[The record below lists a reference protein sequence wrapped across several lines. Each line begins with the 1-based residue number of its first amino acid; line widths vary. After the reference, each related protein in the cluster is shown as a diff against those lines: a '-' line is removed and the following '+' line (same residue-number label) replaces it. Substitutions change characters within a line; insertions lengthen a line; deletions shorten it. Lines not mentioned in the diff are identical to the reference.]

1 MSHPD
6 DDRLRE
12 FLHEYRPDPP
22 PAGPDLEQRVMEGIE
37 IIPQQPQQP
46 VREYL
51 LQIRRPWLFSG
62 ALAAS
67 LLIALGGYRLL
78 TPATPNLAKKAN
90 LEAFLVE
97 SWDGV
102 MTDSQTA
109 IYSPEAI
116 LSAETTSNN

>member
-1 MSHPD
+1 MSHPE
-6 DDRLRE
+6 DDRLLK
-12 FLHEYRPDPP
+12 FLHEHHPAAP
-22 PAGPDLEQRVMEGIE
+22 PAAADLEQRIMAGIE
-37 IIPQQPQQP
+37 TIPQQPD
-46 VREYL
+46 REY
-51 LQIRRPWLFSG
+51 IFPYRRPWLVSG

-78 TPATPNLAKKAN
+78 TPATPTVAEKAT

-102 MTDSQTA
+102 MTGSQTA

-116 LSAETTSNN
+116 LSAEPTSNN

>member
-12 FLHEYRPDPP
+12 FLHEHRPDAP
-22 PAGPDLEQRVMEGIE
+22 PAGADLEQRVMHGIE
-37 IIPQQPQQP
+37 IIPQQPE
-46 VREYL
+46 REYIL
-51 LQIRRPWLFSG
+51 PYRRPWLFSG

-78 TPATPNLAKKAN
+78 TPATPTVAEKAT

-102 MTDSQTA
+102 MTGSQTT
-109 IYSPEAI
+109 IYSPEAL
-116 LSAETTSNN
+116 LSGEQTSNN